1 MICIYRYPGFVLSGT
16 RVLALLP
23 GHGFMCGG
31 LEERMAVAA
40 RVGANFLGVDGPIGW
55 YSS

>member
-1 MICIYRYPGFVLSGT
+1 MRCIYRYPGFVLSGT

-31 LEERMAVAA
+31 LGGEIGCSCESRAK
-40 RVGANFLGVDGPIGW
+40 FLGMDGSIGW
-55 YSS
+55 